1 MALSDTIQ
9 MAHILAET
17 IYLRDHGGTLSHEQS
32 AALFALTDY
41 ETAKNKLE
49 SLVVGHGQIETNLTL
64 NDESAATALLIPA
77 AVTRFLDAQRAWDV
91 QAAILLAH
99 KKTPAVRRGKR
110 KTVSVPALME
120 IPTTQASIQAMIT
133 LINPIKWTAH
143 VSNQQI
149 ISGSSNLHLDLS
161 PEIGLDTTT
170 AITAITR
177 HGASVLQTFLALA
190 NLWKSECGSQNS
202 ETYLEA
208 YASDVLRYH
217 GRKQTPKGGY
227 HQADTLAKGRD
238 IFLLSRLT
246 VVSIQPRE
254 TGLLTLSRFISVEQ
268 LQTEVSKD
276 ATESIVR
283 FRYHLGQIFHGWLQN
298 DAGMFTRVSAKL
310 LSYHPKRQKYHIL
323 LGICIAHILW
333 TRQHTTA
340 THAVVTLAEVLR
352 MANLTDSNRRPGAFL
367 SAIEDALIELSRD
380 GIFPGI
386 SMKKPTDWTSLSP
399 GKQAREILDRSIIS
413 LDLT

>member
-1 MALSDTIQ
+1 

-17 IYLRDHGGTLSHEQS
+17 MYLRDRGGTLSHEQS
-32 AALFALTDY
+32 MALLALTDY
-41 ETAKNKLE
+41 EAAKNKLE
-49 SLVVGHGQIETNLTL
+49 SLVVVHGKMETNLAL
-64 NDESAATALLIPA
+64 DDESVAIGVLIPA
-77 AVTRFLDAQRAWDV
+77 AVTRFLDAQRVWDV

-110 KTVSVPALME
+110 KTVSVPTLME
-120 IPTTQASIQAMIT
+120 LPTTEESIHAMIT

-143 VSNQQI
+143 ELNQQI
-149 ISGSSNLHLDLS
+149 ISESSNLHLDLS

-170 AITAITR
+170 AITTITR

-190 NLWKSECGSQNS
+190 NIWKSQCESLDP

-208 YASDVLRYH
+208 YASDVLRYQ

-246 VVSIQPRE
+246 VVSIQPSE
-254 TGLLTLSRFISVEQ
+254 TGFLTLSRFISVEQ
-268 LQTEVSKD
+268 LQTELSND
-276 ATESIVR
+276 ATESVVR

-298 DAGMFTRVSAKL
+298 DSGMFTRVSAKL

-340 THAVVTLAEVLR
+340 THAVVPLSEVLR

-386 SMKKPTDWTSLSP
+386 SMKKPSNWTSLSP
-399 GKQAREILDRSIIS
+399 GKQAREILDRSIIC
-413 LDLT
+413 LDVT